1 MSTARVHHQPWR
13 ELTLIMCTGS
23 AVASISIEMLWSVK
37 VVKSV
42 VVPRIVAREE
52 ELDRLQSL
60 FAELGFSSG
69 DSWNDKRSRGLPML
83 APMGA
88 LEFYHGQ
95 PPAPADVIVEV
106 EDIARAME
114 TVQRH
119 GMRIVAE
126 TGRTHWGADLF
137 VALIGGC
144 HIAFFQWAEKT
155 DAPELKAA

>member
-1 MSTARVHHQPWR
+1 
-13 ELTLIMCTGS
+13 
-23 AVASISIEMLWSVK
+23 

-42 VVPRIVAREE
+42 VVPRIVARED
-52 ELDRLQSL
+52 ELDRLKAL

-69 DSWNDKRSRGLPML
+69 ESWSDKKSSGLPML

-95 PPAPADVIVEV
+95 PPAAADVIVEV
-106 EDIARAME
+106 EDIARAIE

-126 TGRTHWGADLF
+126 TQRTHW
-137 VALIGGC
+137 
-144 HIAFFQWAEKT
+144 
-155 DAPELKAA
+155 

>member
-1 MSTARVHHQPWR
+1 M
-13 ELTLIMCTGS
+13 
-23 AVASISIEMLWSVK
+23 
-37 VVKSV
+37 VKSV

-52 ELDRLQSL
+52 ELDRLEAL
-60 FAELGFSSG
+60 FAELGFSPG
-69 DSWNDKRSRGLPML
+69 ESWSDQRSRGLPML
-83 APMGA
+83 APLGA

-106 EDIARAME
+106 EDVARAIE

-126 TGRTHWGADLF
+126 TQRTHWGADLF

-144 HIAFFQWAEKT
+144 HIAFFTRAAE
-155 DAPELKAA
+155 AEVSEPKAA

>member
-1 MSTARVHHQPWR
+1 M
-13 ELTLIMCTGS
+13 
-23 AVASISIEMLWSVK
+23 
-37 VVKSV
+37 VKSV
-42 VVPRIVAREE
+42 VVPRIVAQEE
-52 ELDRLQSL
+52 ELDRLKAL

-69 DSWNDKRSRGLPML
+69 ESWKDQKSRGLPML
-83 APMGA
+83 APLGA

-106 EDIARAME
+106 EDVERAVN

-126 TGRTHWGADLF
+126 TQRTHWGADLF

-144 HIAFFQWAEKT
+144 HIAFFRWPVDAEV
-155 DAPELKAA
+155 PEPKAA

>member
-1 MSTARVHHQPWR
+1 M
-13 ELTLIMCTGS
+13 
-23 AVASISIEMLWSVK
+23 
-37 VVKSV
+37 VKSV

-52 ELDRLQSL
+52 ELDRLKAL

-69 DSWNDKRSRGLPML
+69 ESWSDQRSRGLPML
-83 APMGA
+83 APVGA

-106 EDIARAME
+106 DDVGRAIE

-126 TGRTHWGADLF
+126 TQRTHWGADLF

-144 HIAFFQWAEKT
+144 HIAFFRWAEE
-155 DAPELKAA
+155 DEISEPKAA

>member
-1 MSTARVHHQPWR
+1 
-13 ELTLIMCTGS
+13 
-23 AVASISIEMLWSVK
+23 

-52 ELDRLQSL
+52 ELDRLKAL

-69 DSWNDKRSRGLPML
+69 ESWSDQRSRGLPML
-83 APMGA
+83 APVGA

-106 EDIARAME
+106 DDVGRAIE

-126 TGRTHWGADLF
+126 TQRTHWGADLF

-144 HIAFFQWAEKT
+144 HIAFFRWAEE
-155 DAPELKAA
+155 DEISEPKAA

>member
-1 MSTARVHHQPWR
+1 M
-13 ELTLIMCTGS
+13 
-23 AVASISIEMLWSVK
+23 
-37 VVKSV
+37 VKSV

-52 ELDRLQSL
+52 ELDRLKAL

-69 DSWNDKRSRGLPML
+69 ESWCDQRSRGLPML

-106 EDIARAME
+106 EDVGRAIE

-119 GMRIVAE
+119 GMRVVAE
-126 TGRTHWGADLF
+126 THRTHWGADLF
-137 VALIGGC
+137 VALVCGC
-144 HIAFFQWAEKT
+144 HIAFFNWAAER
-155 DAPELKAA
+155 ALPEPKAA